1 MGQAPFVQQVVILF
15 CVSVCSPPTHF
26 ISSTSV
32 FIFGCCQLLFCAKA
46 FPFSFKFFFFRFGS
60 RHLFPSQQYLPKIS
74 LSSRSVKAPFAIYV
88 RDVQILK
95 VVNVNVEGGRKGLKV
110 WNFDCDDVRRFQE
123 LPDDALSLL
132 TFPSASVSVNEY
144 K

>member
-1 MGQAPFVQQVVILF
+1 MGQAPFVQQVVLLF

-32 FIFGCCQLLFCAKA
+32 SSLAAVNSCFVLKHFH
-46 FPFSFKFFFFRFGS
+46 SVSSSFFFRFGS

-95 VVNVNVEGGRKGLKV
+95 VINVNVEGGKKDLKI